1 VLSAAMLVA
10 TACGSVDAVL
20 LMSGRS
26 LLSLGNA
33 VLTLAVNVGLDL
45 VLIPRFG
52 ILGAATGW
60 AVSIALRNVLAL
72 VQINTLM
79 HMWAFSR
86 YSAAVS
92 AASLACFAV
101 VPGLLSWSGAP
112 DRWLLLSLAAGAAAY
127 VAWAYRSRAS
137 LELDTFVR
145 ALQRRKPA

>member
-1 VLSAAMLVA
+1 
-10 TACGSVDAVL
+10 
-20 LMSGRS
+20 
-26 LLSLGNA
+26 
-33 VLTLAVNVGLDL
+33 
-45 VLIPRFG
+45 
-52 ILGAATGW
+52 
-60 AVSIALRNVLAL
+60 
-72 VQINTLM
+72 
-79 HMWAFSR
+79 MWAFSR

>member
-1 VLSAAMLVA
+1 MLVA

-45 VLIPRFG
+45 VLIPRLG

-60 AVSIALRNVLAL
+60 AISIALRNVLAL
-72 VQINTLM
+72 IQIHRLM

-86 YSAAVS
+86 HSAAVS
-92 AASLACFAV
+92 AASLACFAA
-101 VPGLLSWSGAP
+101 VPGLLSW
-112 DRWLLLSLAAGAAAY
+112 
-127 VAWAYRSRAS
+127 
-137 LELDTFVR
+137 
-145 ALQRRKPA
+145 